1 MKKWTHN
8 FGQVSGQ
15 IYQICL
21 FLMKI
26 ESRRLFSLLQR
37 PEFFSFFHSV
47 QCEKKREKNASNR
60 FHSNLLLGVHIHRY
74 FFLCTHLGRLNTF
87 KLLLY
92 LVLKIVVH
100 VLVKGSSFWFSVLF
114 YLLGIWSSS
123 SIPKSKVNIPILLS

>member
-8 FGQVSGQ
+8 FGQISGQ

-26 ESRRLFSLLQR
+26 ESWRLFSLLQR
-37 PEFFSFFHSV
+37 PEFFSLFHSV
-47 QCEKKREKNASNR
+47 QCEKKEKNASNR
-60 FHSNLLLGVHIHRY
+60 FHSNLLLRVHIHRY

-92 LVLKIVVH
+92 VTCTQNRSPCSDRKQFLVFSTFLPTRKLK
-100 VLVKGSSFWFSVLF
+100 
-114 YLLGIWSSS
+114 
-123 SIPKSKVNIPILLS
+123 

>member
-37 PEFFSFFHSV
+37 PEFFSLFHSV
-47 QCEKKREKNASNR
+47 QCEKKEKNASNR
-60 FHSNLLLGVHIHRY
+60 FHSNLLLRVHIHRY
-74 FFLCTHLGRLNTF
+74 FFLCTHLGKLNTF

-100 VLVKGSSFWFSVLF
+100 LLVKGSSFWFSVLF
-114 YLLGIWSSS
+114 YLLGS
-123 SIPKSKVNIPILLS
+123 